1 MSDLKGVLL
10 YTGDAIAAGTNG
22 ASKAIKIASTAP
34 RHAHVQIN
42 IEADPAVTSAVKV
55 TIQGRANANAAWV
68 ALDKQD
74 DSTEASVT
82 QASGAVVDVI
92 FPTQLM
98 PEMRAVISGTYAAT
112 FGNDIRVW
120 LVADQ
125 DATRT
130 NS

>member
-1 MSDLKGVLL
+1 MSDLKGILL
-10 YTGDAIAAGTNG
+10 YTADAVAAGANG
-22 ASKAIKIASTAP
+22 ATKAVKIPATGP
-34 RHAHVQIN
+34 RHQLVQID

-55 TIQGRANANAAWV
+55 TIQGRANSSAQWM

-74 DSTEASVT
+74 DSTESSVT
-82 QASGAVVDVI
+82 QASGAAVNVA
-92 FPTQLM
+92 FPVQLM

-120 LVADQ
+120 LLADQ
-125 DATRT
+125 GATRT